1 MGTIVLKDLLND
13 QRFLSKGIARII
25 DLIWLKEKKKKILIT
40 NKRIYI
46 VSERDFASDMG
57 FVKTSRDPK
66 YIAKNCSD
74 QVSFCIIQNT
84 LKM

>member
-25 DLIWLKEKKKKILIT
+25 DLIRLKEKKKKILIT

-46 VSERDFASDMG
+46 VSERDFASDLDLM
-57 FVKTSRDPK
+57 KTTTK
-66 YIAKNCSD
+66 
-74 QVSFCIIQNT
+74 CI
-84 LKM
+84 

>member
-25 DLIWLKEKKKKILIT
+25 DLIRLKEKKKKILIT

-46 VSERDFASDMG
+46 VNERDFASDLDFM
-57 FVKTSRDPK
+57 KTTTK
-66 YIAKNCSD
+66 
-74 QVSFCIIQNT
+74 CI
-84 LKM
+84 

>member
-13 QRFLSKGIARII
+13 QRFLSKGIARTI

-46 VSERDFASDMG
+46 VSERDFASDLDFM
-57 FVKTSRDPK
+57 KTTTK
-66 YIAKNCSD
+66 
-74 QVSFCIIQNT
+74 CI
-84 LKM
+84 

>member
-1 MGTIVLKDLLND
+1 MGTTVLKDLLND

-46 VSERDFASDMG
+46 VSERDFASDLDFM
-57 FVKTSRDPK
+57 KTTTK
-66 YIAKNCSD
+66 
-74 QVSFCIIQNT
+74 CI
-84 LKM
+84 

>member
-46 VSERDFASDMG
+46 VNERDFASDLDFM
-57 FVKTSRDPK
+57 KTTTK
-66 YIAKNCSD
+66 
-74 QVSFCIIQNT
+74 CI
-84 LKM
+84 

>member
-1 MGTIVLKDLLND
+1 MGTTVLKDLLND

-46 VSERDFASDMG
+46 VSERDFASDLDLM
-57 FVKTSRDPK
+57 KTTTK
-66 YIAKNCSD
+66 
-74 QVSFCIIQNT
+74 CI
-84 LKM
+84 

>member
-1 MGTIVLKDLLND
+1 MGTIVLKDSLND

-46 VSERDFASDMG
+46 VSERDFASDLDFM
-57 FVKTSRDPK
+57 KTTTK
-66 YIAKNCSD
+66 
-74 QVSFCIIQNT
+74 CI
-84 LKM
+84 

>member
-46 VSERDFASDMG
+46 VSERDFASDLDLM
-57 FVKTSRDPK
+57 KTTTK
-66 YIAKNCSD
+66 
-74 QVSFCIIQNT
+74 CI
-84 LKM
+84 

>member
-13 QRFLSKGIARII
+13 QRSLSKGIARII

-46 VSERDFASDMG
+46 VSERDFASDLDFM
-57 FVKTSRDPK
+57 KTTTK
-66 YIAKNCSD
+66 
-74 QVSFCIIQNT
+74 CI
-84 LKM
+84 

>member
-46 VSERDFASDMG
+46 VSERDFASDLDFM
-57 FVKTSRDPK
+57 KTTTK
-66 YIAKNCSD
+66 
-74 QVSFCIIQNT
+74 CI
-84 LKM
+84 

>member
-1 MGTIVLKDLLND
+1 METIVLKDLLND

-46 VSERDFASDMG
+46 VSERDFASDLDFM
-57 FVKTSRDPK
+57 KTTTK
-66 YIAKNCSD
+66 
-74 QVSFCIIQNT
+74 CI
-84 LKM
+84 